1 MNTYCANS
9 DMQHITELSAQ
20 KIYNGLRHFY
30 ILFLLSKNT
39 LFPMERIKR
48 VTSSMLISLIYKLE
62 SKPVTSTDNIL
73 SY

>member
-20 KIYNGLRHFY
+20 KIYSGLGHFY
-30 ILFLLSKNT
+30 ALFLLPKNT
-39 LFPMERIKR
+39 LFQMERKKVI
-48 VTSSMLISLIYKLE
+48 SSMLISLTYKLE